1 MVGFVDAVLAALKLV
16 HAPPPEKLH
25 ALVSMYGHAMDASSL
40 LWSQCRRVLI
50 THQTTQAITFDAME
64 NALFRKA
71 TELHGAISSTMEET
85 KALVE
90 AAADDDPTEIARGSG
105 DDVHTS
111 ARVMVDCVARLIRR
125 KSKLCQGTGL
135 RYIFLL
141 NNSHFVAQQLEPFS
155 NLRGGYIDGYF
166 SASWAPV
173 LSCLSSKSG
182 LSPWSN
188 KSSPLRKFE
197 LAFHETYTAQKL
209 WKVPSPELRGRLRKT
224 ITERVVSGYRE
235 YLLEHPELKRL
246 VSRGNSNT
254 PADLEEMLAE
264 LFEG

>member
-111 ARVMVDCVARLIRR
+111 ARVMVDCVVSSSR
-125 KSKLCQGTGL
+125 SPTYGG
-135 RYIFLL
+135 
-141 NNSHFVAQQLEPFS
+141 FVAS
-155 NLRGGYIDGYF
+155 GGYIDGYF

-209 WKVPSPELRGRLRKT
+209 WKVPSPELRKAAKNYHRESCFRLS
-224 ITERVVSGYRE
+224 RV
-235 YLLEHPELKRL
+235 L
-246 VSRGNSNT
+246 VGAS
-254 PADLEEMLAE
+254 
-264 LFEG
+264 

>member
-1 MVGFVDAVLAALKLV
+1 M
-16 HAPPPEKLH
+16 P
-25 ALVSMYGHAMDASSL
+25 
-40 LWSQCRRVLI
+40 
-50 THQTTQAITFDAME
+50 
-64 NALFRKA
+64 
-71 TELHGAISSTMEET
+71 
-85 KALVE
+85 
-90 AAADDDPTEIARGSG
+90 
-105 DDVHTS
+105 
-111 ARVMVDCVARLIRR
+111 
-125 KSKLCQGTGL
+125 
-135 RYIFLL
+135 
-141 NNSHFVAQQLEPFS
+141 
-155 NLRGGYIDGYF
+155 
-166 SASWAPV
+166 
-173 LSCLSSKSG
+173 SCLSSKSG

>member
-1 MVGFVDAVLAALKLV
+1 
-16 HAPPPEKLH
+16 
-25 ALVSMYGHAMDASSL
+25 MYGHAMDASSL

-111 ARVMVDCVARLIRR
+111 ARVMVDCVVGYLYAMIDVRRHRIPEASHQEEIQAVPGHGPEWRLHRRLFQRFLGARAVLPIVEVWPLSLEQQVLAIEEIRV
-125 KSKLCQGTGL
+125 G
-135 RYIFLL
+135 
-141 NNSHFVAQQLEPFS
+141 V
-155 NLRGGYIDGYF
+155 
-166 SASWAPV
+166 
-173 LSCLSSKSG
+173 
-182 LSPWSN
+182 
-188 KSSPLRKFE
+188 
-197 LAFHETYTAQKL
+197 HETYKAQKL